1 MILPVVVATWP
12 EARPAAE
19 LFFRLSGESRFLL
32 ESQSAVAGLARYSFF
47 SDRAFLSFTATDD
60 QLTVSEGDEV
70 SHEVGDPLQKLEELL
85 DRYPVTA
92 LLSLPPFCGGAVG
105 YFSYNLGGQLE
116 PAVRAKPQP
125 QGLPDLHLN
134 FYDHLI
140 ALDHQTETAYAIAVP
155 LPGHEEVAVQAAKEL
170 TTLVRQNTWPTSK
183 ATTQSAARPIRSNF
197 TRQKYREAVEC
208 AKDYIAK
215 GDIYQ
220 VNLSQQFRVPF
231 TESPESV
238 YERLRSANPSP
249 FAAFLDFGPDEQ
261 IISAS
266 PERFLSYDPLT
277 RLVETRPIK
286 GTRPRG
292 QTPEEDE
299 ALKVELL
306 ASEKDKAELVMI
318 VDLERND
325 LGRVSE
331 YGTVRVPDLRRVEP
345 YPTVWHTVATVEGRL
360 RQQATLADLLRAT
373 FPGGSITGAPK
384 IRAMQIID
392 ELEDVSRDVYC
403 GAIGYLSFDGH
414 VDLNIAIRTIMFGNG
429 EARFHA
435 GGGIVADSDPAG
447 EYEETLHKAL
457 ALARALDADLST
469 LA

>member
-1 MILPVVVATWP
+1 MSLPVVVATWP
-12 EARPAAE
+12 EPRPAAE
-19 LFFRLSGESRFLL
+19 LFFRLSGEARFLL

-47 SDRAFLSFTATDD
+47 SDQAFLSFTATDD
-60 QLTVSEGDEV
+60 QLSVWEGNGV
-70 SHEVGDPLQKLEELL
+70 VQEVGDPLQKLEELL
-85 DRYPVTA
+85 DRYSVATLP
-92 LLSLPPFCGGAVG
+92 SLPPFCGGAVG

-116 PAVRAKPQP
+116 PAVQAKPQP

-155 LPGHEEVAVQAAKEL
+155 LPGREEVAVQAAKDL
-170 TTLVRQNTWPTSK
+170 ATLVRQNTAQVNKPAAQPTP
-183 ATTQSAARPIRSNF
+183 RLIRSNF

-231 TESPESV
+231 TESSESV
-238 YERLRSANPSP
+238 YERLRHANPSP
-249 FAAFLDFGPDEQ
+249 FAAYLDFGLDEK

-292 QTPEEDE
+292 RTPEEDD
-299 ALKVELL
+299 ALKAELL

-325 LGRVSE
+325 LGRVCD

-360 RQQATLADLLRAT
+360 RPQASRADLLRAT

-392 ELEDVSRDVYC
+392 ELENISRDVYC
-403 GAIGYLSFDGH
+403 GAIGYLGFDGH
-414 VDLNIAIRTIMFGNG
+414 VDLNIAIRTIMFGDG

-435 GGGIVADSDPAG
+435 GGGIVADSDPNG
-447 EYEETLHKAL
+447 EYEETLHKAR
-457 ALARALDADLST
+457 ALARALDTDLST
-469 LA
+469 LI